1 MQVRS
6 LPEPFMPTT
15 KQIKKIRDEL
25 SGKNVAPVKAPSPA
39 DLLGTGSTLLN
50 LACSGHPRGGFAKG
64 GYYFFVGDSSSGKTF
79 FSLTCLAE
87 AAASKRFDGYR
98 FIYDGPEG
106 GARMDLAKFF
116 GSKVAARLEA
126 PRVEDDKPQASKDI
140 EDFYFNIDDAFKA
153 GRPFIY
159 ILDSM
164 DSLSSAQE
172 REKADA
178 RKAFARGRTKKKPAG
193 EYGDGK
199 AKVNSSGIR
208 RGLADLRDS
217 GSILLI
223 LNQTRDNIGGGPF
236 DPKKTRS
243 GGHSLTFYA
252 DLEMWSKVGGSL
264 KRTVRGKER
273 QIGIIVKVRV
283 KKNRQTGRD
292 RTISVPIYW
301 STGIDDLGGCVDF
314 LVDERAWTKN
324 KAGVI
329 DAVGLG
335 LDGTREEIVEQIEER
350 GLERD
355 LRMLTA
361 DLWREIDE
369 ATAVKRKPR
378 YE

>member
-1 MQVRS
+1 
-6 LPEPFMPTT
+6 MPTT

-25 SGKNVAPVKAPSPA
+25 SGKNVAPVKAPSTA

-87 AAASKRFDGYR
+87 AAASRRFDDYR

-106 GARMDLAKFF
+106 GARMDLTKFF
-116 GSKVAARLEA
+116 GSKVAARLES
-126 PRVEDDKPQASKDI
+126 PFVDDDGKSRASRDI
-140 EDFYFNIDDAFKA
+140 EDFYFNLDDAFED

-164 DSLSSAQE
+164 DSLSSGQE
-172 REKADA
+172 REKAQA
-178 RKAFARGRTKKKPAG
+178 RKAFARGRTNKKPAG
-193 EYGDGK
+193 EMTDGK
-199 AKVNSSGIR
+199 PKMNSSGIR

-223 LNQTRDNIGGGPF
+223 LNQTRDNVGGGPF

-243 GGHSLTFYA
+243 GGHALTFYA
-252 DLEMWSKVGGSL
+252 DLEMWSRVGPSL
-264 KRTVRGKER
+264 KRSVRGKDR
-273 QIGIIVKVRV
+273 QIGATIKVRV

-292 RTISVPIYW
+292 HVISIPIYW

-329 DAVGLG
+329 DAAGLG

>member
-1 MQVRS
+1 M
-6 LPEPFMPTT
+6 T
-15 KQIKKIRDEL
+15 KKKIDIKKVRDEL
-25 SGKNVAPVKAPSPA
+25 AGKNIPPVKAPDPA

-50 LACSGHPRGGFAKG
+50 LACSGNPRGGFAAG

-87 AAASKRFDGYR
+87 AAARRRWDSYR

-106 GARMDLAKFF
+106 GARMDVTKFF
-116 GSKVAARLEA
+116 GTKVAARLESPFVDEDGK
-126 PRVEDDKPQASKDI
+126 PRASRDI
-140 EDFYFNIDDAFKA
+140 EDFYFNLDDAFED

-178 RKAFARGRTKKKPAG
+178 RKKFARGQTKKKPAG

-223 LNQTRDNIGGGPF
+223 LNQTRDNIGAGPF

-252 DLEMWSKVGGSL
+252 DLEMWSRVGPSL
-264 KRTVRGKER
+264 KRDVRGKER
-273 QIGIIVKVRV
+273 QIGITVKIRV

-292 RTISVPIYW
+292 RVISVPIYW
-301 STGIDDLGGCVDF
+301 STGIDDVGGCVDF
-314 LVDERAWTKN
+314 LVEERAWKKN
-324 KAGVI
+324 KSGVI
-329 DAVGLG
+329 VAHDLG
-335 LDGTREEIVEQIEER
+335 LDGQREELVEQIEEK